1 MDLSFYLKYPESAK
15 RIAAQ
20 LEPLN
25 RRFQWV
31 KHCPDLSRYNPE
43 LFDTLIH
50 DQVVDYYRQNP
61 QSVAPDGTE
70 TLPLI
75 YLDEETRT
83 GQLIKNTREKFG
95 DIIAVFALI
104 FLTPTPR
111 QLIGKAP
118 MIHDLLQDENFAYE
132 KSMAQQI
139 AGHAA
144 GIQAFTEDSDNKTA
158 SERLLDLSI
167 HAHTITRQI
176 EELDALSKETK
187 ARTHMLDDTQKTKA
201 IKARKLMVNRLRKF
215 NTTLKTL
222 KADASSSI
230 KTAEQ
235 HLANAKELYTS
246 QVDLSKSVEYWRKR
260 AADHKQ
266 SKASSLKM
274 VIGSMVLTVA
284 IVFGYY
290 AMGGIAN
297 MARDT
302 GPHNVANAPAQPATP
317 TTAAVDKALADAAK
331 TEPTGKT
338 IIVDTASAGGL
349 ELAKTLTNLVGAALL
364 LALCSVLIRLALRQ
378 YNTHSHCALD
388 ANERVIFIE
397 TYLSLML
404 DEKLTADADRK
415 IILESIFR
423 ATQPATGT
431 DIPFATPVDTLIR
444 LLDKK

>member
-1 MDLSFYLKYPESAK
+1 MS
-15 RIAAQ
+15 
-20 LEPLN
+20 
-25 RRFQWV
+25 
-31 KHCPDLSRYNPE
+31 
-43 LFDTLIH
+43 
-50 DQVVDYYRQNP
+50 
-61 QSVAPDGTE
+61 PDGTK
-70 TLPLI
+70 TPSLI

-95 DIIAVFALI
+95 DITATFALI
-104 FLTPTPR
+104 FLAPDPR
-111 QLIGKAP
+111 QLIGKVP
-118 MIHDLLQDENFAYE
+118 MIQDLLRDENFAYE

-144 GIQAFTEDSDNKTA
+144 GIQAFSEDSDSKEA
-158 SERLLDLSI
+158 RDRLMELSI
-167 HAHTITRQI
+167 RAHSITSQLNK
-176 EELDALSKETK
+176 LDVLDKETK
-187 ARTHMLDDTQKTKA
+187 ARINTLEDTQKAKA

-215 NTTLKTL
+215 HATLKTL

-230 KTAEQ
+230 HAAEQ
-235 HLANAKELYTS
+235 HLVNAKELYTS
-246 QVDLSKSVEYWRKR
+246 QVDLSKAVEYWKKR

-266 SKASSLKM
+266 SKASSLKL

-297 MARDT
+297 MSRDT
-302 GPHNVANAPAQPATP
+302 APHNVASAPAQAATP

-331 TEPTGKT
+331 TEPVAKT

-349 ELAKTLTNLVGAALL
+349 ELATTLTNLVGAALL

-404 DEKLTADADRK
+404 EEKLTADADRK